1 MPFKQRLTIT
11 IISAVVSAAIIVTA
25 AFLMRG
31 WGAFTQTVIYG
42 LASVFL
48 IGSIVLCALKKD
60 KLLKS
65 AFVFLLCVAVV
76 YIALVVTNTVAGL
89 DKYKDDGD
97 KLDYIVELI
106 KSTGGWGMTVFVI
119 LQILQVLVLPL
130 PAVLCYVS
138 GVRIWG
144 AWPAFG
150 LACLGVFVG
159 SMLCFVIGRYAGKK
173 AAYWIAGKETVDKY
187 ADIIGSKGKAPFII
201 MQILPFFPDDILCI
215 IAGLSSMSLP
225 FFTVVMLTVRP
236 AVIAVYC
243 FLGSGNI
250 IPFGGWGIPV
260 WIAIF
265 AVCIVAAVLVIKY
278 QDKIYAFFKR
288 KFRKHDVQAA
298 VCDGAVDC
306 APSADD
312 ADADAVRVGMSNA
325 VAGSCVDTAEK
336 EKPPTENSTAE
347 SENTDDNNG

>member
-1 MPFKQRLTIT
+1 MPFKQRLIIT
-11 IISAVVSAAIIVTA
+11 VISASISAAIIISA

-42 LASVFL
+42 LASVFFV
-48 IGSIVLCALKKD
+48 GSIVLCALKKD

-65 AFVFLLCVAVV
+65 AFVFLLCVAVA
-76 YIALVVTNTVAGL
+76 YIALVITNTAAGL

-97 KLDYIVELI
+97 KLDYIVKLI
-106 KSTGGWGMTVFVI
+106 KSTGGWGMTVFVV
-119 LQILQVLVLPL
+119 LQILQVLILPL
-130 PAVLCYVS
+130 PAVVCYVS
-138 GVRIWG
+138 GVQIWG
-144 AWPAFG
+144 AWIAFG

-159 SMLCFVIGRYAGKK
+159 SVLCFIIGRYAGKK

-215 IAGLSSMSLP
+215 IAGLSSMNIA
-225 FFTVVMLTVRP
+225 FFITVMLTVRP

-265 AVCIVAAVLVIKY
+265 AACIVCAVLVIKY
-278 QDKIYAFFKR
+278 QDRIDAFFKR
-288 KFRKHDVQAA
+288 KFGKTDDKAKRAVQSNATDCEA
-298 VCDGAVDC
+298 SAPAESSDGA
-306 APSADD
+306 AGGEAD
-312 ADADAVRVGMSNA
+312 
-325 VAGSCVDTAEK
+325 K
-336 EKPPTENSTAE
+336 EKPPTDTDGAAEEKTGGAEEN
-347 SENTDDNNG
+347 G

>member
-1 MPFKQRLTIT
+1 MSQKQRLIIT
-11 IISAVVSAAIIVTA
+11 ISSATVAAAIIISA

-31 WGAFTQTVIYG
+31 WGAFTQTVIFG
-42 LASVFL
+42 AATAFF
-48 IGSIVLCALKKD
+48 IAAIVLCALKKD

-65 AFVFLLCVAVV
+65 AFVLLLCVAVA
-76 YIALVVTNTVAGL
+76 YLALVVTNTVAGL
-89 DKYKDDGD
+89 DRYKDDGD
-97 KLDYIVELI
+97 KLDYIVKLI
-106 KSTGGWGMTVFVI
+106 KSTGGWGMAVFVL

-130 PAVLCYVS
+130 PAVVCYVS
-138 GVRIWG
+138 GVQIWG
-144 AWPAFG
+144 AWRAFG
-150 LACLGVFVG
+150 LAVLGVFVG

-243 FLGSGNI
+243 FLGSGSI

-265 AVCIVAAVLVIKY
+265 VVCVVAAIVVIKY
-278 QDKIYAFFKR
+278 QDRINAFFKR
-288 KFRKHDVQAA
+288 KFGRSNDKKSTAIA
-298 VCDGAVDC
+298 VE
-306 APSADD
+306 SASEPN
-312 ADADAVRVGMSNA
+312 ADNNAVRIKSDVDEIECDRSEYTGSDDTEDVG
-325 VAGSCVDTAEK
+325 
-336 EKPPTENSTAE
+336 
-347 SENTDDNNG
+347 